1 MRWTRGPVA
10 RTALVGVAVVLA
22 GLVPSSGATAGDQN
36 VDVRLAYTCR
46 FPGAPQNVRVRLQ
59 ALFPAFGTAG
69 GAIQPTG
76 VKLTVAVPHT
86 AVPSIGSPGATV
98 TGSALLSTATVQ
110 NGVTTD
116 ARWPSLDVPPTT
128 IPADGTLRLPAAG
141 AVPASPF
148 GSAGAVTFTAGELT
162 LAIEAPPA
170 DGTGTGTGT
179 ASGGPVVLPA
189 RTPVR
194 CAPAAGQDTT
204 LTTVAPAPGSA
215 SPGRT
220 PHAHRSNGPKAAVD
234 TCPPMPTGD
243 LDRSKLPVPPPNST
257 ILEPP
262 VQSPGCAY
270 AAGFSN
276 VQKLNGAALVNDTK
290 NDPVLTNVAVGKRVV
305 LNPVANYGEQDS
317 IAEFDPPPA
326 KATFLTFGFMPTTA
340 TMDLTPL
347 RLLTIVSVSQIHT
360 PFDKPFK
367 TTIYASMSLR
377 LYDVSVNGTPLDVGP
392 QCRATQPLDLDL
404 VGWDYSKLPGQGN
417 GLPQYSLQ
425 SGGVLTGTLE
435 IPSFTG
441 CGVGED
447 LDPLLTSSISGKG
460 NLLKFTQGKLCTPG
474 SGQNC
479 NPVEIPIP
487 VG

>member
-22 GLVPSSGATAGDQN
+22 GLIPSSGATAGDKN

-69 GAIQPTG
+69 APIRPTG
-76 VKLTVAVPHT
+76 VKLTVTVPRAAVP
-86 AVPSIGSPGATV
+86 AVGAPGATAA
-98 TGSALLSTATVQ
+98 GSALLSTTTVQ

-116 ARWPSLDVPPTT
+116 ARWPALSVPPTT
-128 IPADGTLRLPAAG
+128 IPADGALRLPAAG
-141 AVPASPF
+141 SVPASPF
-148 GSAGAVTFTAGELT
+148 GAAGAVTFTAGELT
-162 LAIEAPPA
+162 LAIEAQPT
-170 DGTGTGTGT
+170 DSTGTS
-179 ASGGPVVLPA
+179 SGGPVVLPA
-189 RTPVR
+189 RTPVT
-194 CAPAAGQDTT
+194 CAPAAGQNTT
-204 LTTVAPAPGSA
+204 LTTIAPAPGS
-215 SPGRT
+215 PGRT
-220 PHAHRSNGPKAAVD
+220 PRSHRSNRPKAAVD
-234 TCPPMPTGD
+234 TCPLMPTGD
-243 LDRSKLPVPPPNST
+243 LDRSKLPTPPPNST

-276 VQKLNGAALVNDTK
+276 VQKLNGAALINDTK
-290 NDPVLTNVAVGKRVV
+290 ADPVLTNVAVGKRVV
-305 LNPVANYGEQDS
+305 LNPLANYGEQDS
-317 IAEFDPPPA
+317 IADFDPPPA

-347 RLLTIVSVSQIHT
+347 RLMTIVSVSQVHT

-367 TTIYASMSLR
+367 TTIYASLSLR

-392 QCRATQPLDLDL
+392 QCRATQPLDLEL

-417 GLPQYSLQ
+417 GIPQYSLQ

-460 NLLKFTQGKLCTPG
+460 NLVKFTQGKLCTPT